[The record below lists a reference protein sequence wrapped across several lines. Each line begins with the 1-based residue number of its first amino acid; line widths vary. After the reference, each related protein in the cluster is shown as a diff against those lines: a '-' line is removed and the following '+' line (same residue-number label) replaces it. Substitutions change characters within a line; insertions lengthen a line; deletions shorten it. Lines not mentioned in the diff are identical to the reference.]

1 MVVALVS
8 TYQYIQATYLRRS
21 LSQAYSIAL
30 LLEVPDSPINQ
41 VRPDSCPA
49 DFEKK
54 ISLDHSEFISRVWG
68 CSSPVCQSLVWME
81 RLQDLAGAASWNIG
95 RVYLIHCFS

>member
-1 MVVALVS
+1 MYVAFVS
-8 TYQYIQATYLRRS
+8 TYQHVQATYLHRS

-30 LLEVPDSPINQ
+30 LLEVPDSPTNQ

-54 ISLDHSEFISRVWG
+54 SLHIIQNLFPGFGDVLLLSVRPWRGWRG
-68 CSSPVCQSLVWME
+68 CKI
-81 RLQDLAGAASWNIG
+81 LQEQ
-95 RVYLIHCFS
+95 YLGI